1 MTQSKRPGK
10 RSDSQKNRLQRLR
23 EACRWL
29 DELAVRTTIGRVCER
44 IPGVPLPS
52 LAERLR
58 RHEQAHHDLERTDPQ
73 FYKFV
78 RAVMR
83 RRSKALEGI
92 TLEQWKRGALRRV
105 ARISRLRAEMRRNG
119 SI

>member
-1 MTQSKRPGK
+1 MTKSKQSAE
-10 RSDSQKNRLQRLR
+10 RSRRIR
-23 EACRWL
+23 EARRWL
-29 DELAVRTTIGRVCER
+29 DELTVRTTIGRVCER
-44 IPGVPLPS
+44 IPGAPLPS
-52 LAERLR
+52 LAELIRRRL
-58 RHEQAHHDLERTDPQ
+58 EAHDELERADPE

-78 RAVMR
+78 RVVMR

-105 ARISRLRAEMRRNG
+105 ARISKLRAEMRRSG